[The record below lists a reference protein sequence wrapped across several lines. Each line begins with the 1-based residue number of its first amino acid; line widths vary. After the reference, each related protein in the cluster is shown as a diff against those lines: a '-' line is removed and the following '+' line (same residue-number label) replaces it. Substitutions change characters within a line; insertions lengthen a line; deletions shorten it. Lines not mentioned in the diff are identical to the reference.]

1 MLQKYNDT
9 AAAVALIIFLLGAL
23 FYVAQLL
30 FTTESWL
37 AQNGIGPEGIGLARV
52 LGFTWLGISV
62 GLILTFT
69 KGPDGQHTFFLALLI
84 AQIGIF
90 LNLWHQHFIAN
101 NPTIFDDAI
110 IVSVLTALLLF
121 GYFKVRSRL

>member
-37 AQNGIGPEGIGLARV
+37 AQNGIGL
-52 LGFTWLGISV
+52 
-62 GLILTFT
+62 
-69 KGPDGQHTFFLALLI
+69 KGSALPVVLALP
-84 AQIGIF
+84 G
-90 LNLWHQHFIAN
+90 
-101 NPTIFDDAI
+101 
-110 IVSVLTALLLF
+110 SESLLA
-121 GYFKVRSRL
+121 